1 MAGLTPAPA
10 PLPALDQRVMVVLSE
25 WRVYQMRPRVVLAI
39 SADRRVAPAVVI
51 PARYAIVPTPNGWLI
66 IQI

>member
-1 MAGLTPAPA
+1 
-10 PLPALDQRVMVVLSE
+10 MVVLSE
-25 WRVYQMRPRVVLAI
+25 WGVYQMHPRVVLAI
-39 SADRRVAPAVVI
+39 SEYRRVAPAVVI